1 MPNRFLKLSVG
12 MANSRVHKTVMNA
25 KVGFV
30 FYFVSIFLAFFSRRI
45 FLECLGDE
53 FIGLAGTLYSILNF
67 LNISEIGIGTCIAY
81 FLYKPIEEQNREKI
95 CEIVSLFGYLYR
107 IIGTVILTGAIAVSA
122 FFPLIFADKGVPLS
136 LTFFAFY
143 AFLGSHLIAY
153 FINYRQILLDS
164 DQKTYKISIWTQTGG
179 AIATILQMALAYHYH
194 NPYIWAAIQFLLSV
208 FTCWVLNWVI
218 SREYPWLKTDKSR
231 GREILKKYPDILV
244 KAKQIVIH
252 RLKNFFLSKSDE
264 ILIFAFE
271 SLQMVAYY
279 GNYVMIVGKLTG
291 LFNQVLMGMNASI
304 GNLVAEGNKW
314 NIRKVFWE
322 YLTFRYWTTGCFII
336 ALTFLVNPVISWWVG
351 PKYILADHIV
361 FLILLNMYI
370 MLTRPSVD
378 LFINAYGLYDDVWAA
393 YAEGI
398 INLAVTLLVGYFYG
412 LVGILLGKIVSMLLL
427 VVIWKPYFLYKQGFK
442 ESLAAYWM
450 GVFRHYA
457 ILLAGLALCYA
468 LKRMLDWQTAS
479 TIASIL
485 LSALCIVLPAI
496 LAYSLLL
503 YMFTPGA
510 KDLTRRIP
518 VFRRNGRKA

>member
-1 MPNRFLKLSVG
+1 
-12 MANSRVHKTVMNA
+12 MNA

-30 FYFVSIFLAFFSRRI
+30 FYFLSIVLTFFSRRI
-45 FLECLGDE
+45 FLECLGDS
-53 FIGLAGTLYSILNF
+53 FMGLAGTLYSILEF

-107 IIGTVILTGAIAVSA
+107 IIGCIILAGGVVVSA
-122 FFPLIFADKGVPLS
+122 FFPLMFADKGIPFS
-136 LTFFAFY
+136 LVYFAFFS
-143 AFLGSHLIAY
+143 FLGSQMLAY

-164 DQKTYKISIWTQTGG
+164 DQKTYKISIWTQSGG
-179 AIATILQMALAYHYH
+179 AVISILQMFLAYYYH
-194 NPYIWAAIQFLLSV
+194 NPYLWAAVQFV
-208 FTCWVLNWVI
+208 FSIFICLALNYVI
-218 SREYPWLKTDKSR
+218 HREYPWLKTDKSR
-231 GREILKKYPDILV
+231 GREILKKYPDILT

-291 LFNQVLMGMNASI
+291 LFNQVLVGMNASI

-336 ALTFLVNPVISWWVG
+336 ALAFLINPIISWWVG
-351 PKYILADHIV
+351 ERYILPNHIV

-393 YAEGI
+393 YVEGI
-398 INLAVTLLVGYFYG
+398 INLTITIFIGYFYG
-412 LVGILLGKIVSMLLL
+412 LVGILLGKIVSMLFM
-427 VVIWKPYFLYKQGFK
+427 VVIWKPYYLYKRGFQ
-442 ESLAAYWM
+442 ESIGPYWA
-450 GVFRHYA
+450 GVFKHYG
-457 ILLAGLALCYA
+457 LLAVCLVIHHLLRTLLGWQPESTLTGIISYA
-468 LKRMLDWQTAS
+468 LVIT
-479 TIASIL
+479 
-485 LSALCIVLPAI
+485 LPTV
-496 LAYSLLL
+496 LAYSLAVYL
-503 YMFTPGA
+503 FCPGA
-510 KDLTRRIP
+510 KDLLHRIP
-518 VFRRNGRKA
+518 IPHRH

>member
-1 MPNRFLKLSVG
+1 M
-12 MANSRVHKTVMNA
+12 
-25 KVGFV
+25 
-30 FYFVSIFLAFFSRRI
+30 FYFVSIVLTFFSRRI
-45 FLECLGDE
+45 FLECLGDD

-107 IIGTVILTGAIAVSA
+107 IVGSIILAGAISISA
-122 FFPLIFADKGVPLS
+122 FFPLIFADKGVSLS
-136 LTFFAFY
+136 LTYFAFY

-179 AIATILQMALAYHYH
+179 AIATILQMALAYYYH

-208 FTCWVLNWVI
+208 FTCWMLNWVI
-218 SREYPWLKTDKSR
+218 NREYPWLKTDKSR

-244 KAKQIVIH
+244 KAKQIFIH

-291 LFNQVLMGMNASI
+291 LFNQVLVGMNASI

-322 YLTFRYWTTGCFII
+322 YLTFRYWTTGIFII
-336 ALTFLVNPVISWWVG
+336 ALAFLINPVIGWWVG
-351 PKYILADHIV
+351 PQYILQDHIV

-370 MLTRPSVD
+370 MLTRPSID

-398 INLAVTLLVGYFYG
+398 INLSITLIVGYFYG
-412 LVGILLGKIVSMLLL
+412 LVGILLGKIISMLFL
-427 VVIWKPYFLYKQGFK
+427 VVIWKPYYLYKCGFQ
-442 ESLAAYWM
+442 ESVAIYWLH
-450 GVFRHYA
+450 VFKHYA
-457 ILLAGLALCYA
+457 ILVFCLALCA
-468 LKRMLDWQTAS
+468 VVSRTTHWTTS
-479 TIASIL
+479 PTIISIL
-485 LSALCIVLPAI
+485 QSSFCFTLPAI
-496 LAYSLLL
+496 LVYSLLL
-503 YMFTPGA
+503 YLFVPGS
-510 KDLTRRIP
+510 KDLIQRLP
-518 VFRRNGRKA
+518 FLKKDNL

>member
-1 MPNRFLKLSVG
+1 
-12 MANSRVHKTVMNA
+12 MNA
-25 KVGFV
+25 RVGFI

-53 FIGLAGTLYSILNF
+53 FIGLSGTLYSILNF

-81 FLYKPIEEQNREKI
+81 FLYKPIEEQNHAKI

-107 IIGTVILTGAIAVSA
+107 IVGTVILTGAAIVSL
-122 FFPLIFADKGVPLS
+122 FFPLIFADKGVSLS
-136 LTFFAFY
+136 LVYFAFY

-179 AIATILQMALAYHYH
+179 AVTTIIQIALAYYTH
-194 NPYIWAAIQFLLSV
+194 NPFLWAAVQFLFSV

-218 SREYPWLKTDKSR
+218 RREYPWLKTDKSR
-231 GREILKKYPDILV
+231 GRDILKKYPEILV
-244 KAKQIVIH
+244 KAKQIFIH

-271 SLQMVAYY
+271 SLQMVAFY
-279 GNYVMIVGKLTG
+279 GNYTMIVGKLTA
-291 LFNQVLMGMNASI
+291 LFNSVLVGMNASI

-322 YLTFRYWTTGCFII
+322 YATFRYWTTGMFII
-336 ALTFLVNPVISWWVG
+336 GLTFLINPVISWWLG
-351 PKYILADHIV
+351 PQYILADHIV
-361 FLILLNMYI
+361 LLILLNMYI

-398 INLAVTLLVGYFYG
+398 INVGVTIVFGYLYG
-412 LVGILLGKIVSMLLL
+412 LVGILLGKTVSMLLL
-427 VVIWKPYFLYKQGFK
+427 VVIWKPIFLYRRGFQ
-442 ESLAAYWM
+442 ESILPYCR
-450 GVFRHYA
+450 GIA
-457 ILLAGLALCYA
+457 IHVVLLLAVLLVNRLAIQQLQ
-468 LKRMLDWQTAS
+468 WVIEP
-479 TIASIL
+479 TIGSIL
-485 LSALCIVLPAI
+485 LYAAAIALPVVGVYT
-496 LAYSLLL
+496 LAVFL
-503 YMFTPGA
+503 FCPGA
-510 KDLTRRIP
+510 KDLAARLP
-518 VFRRNGRKA
+518 LPHRKS

>member
-1 MPNRFLKLSVG
+1 
-12 MANSRVHKTVMNA
+12 MASDRVHKTVMNA

-53 FIGLAGTLYSILNF
+53 FMGLAGTLYSILEF
-67 LNISEIGIGTCIAY
+67 LNISEIGIGTCVGY
-81 FLYKPIEEQNREKI
+81 FLYKPIADQDKLKI

-107 IIGTVILTGAIAVSA
+107 IIGTIILTGAIIVSA
-122 FFPLIFADKGVPLS
+122 FFPLIFHDNGVS
-136 LTFFAFY
+136 LDIVYFAFY
-143 AFLGSHLIAY
+143 AFLGSQLITY
-153 FINYRQILLDS
+153 FINYRQVLLDS

-179 AIATILQMALAYHYH
+179 TIATIIQIALAYHTH
-194 NPYIWAAIQFLLSV
+194 NPYLWVIIQFTLSI
-208 FTCWVLNWVI
+208 FTCWMLNWVI

-279 GNYVMIVGKLTG
+279 GNYVMIVGKLTA
-291 LFNQVLMGMNASI
+291 LFNQVLVGMNASI

-322 YLTFRYWTTGCFII
+322 YLTFRYWTTGIFII
-336 ALTFLVNPVISWWVG
+336 ALTFLINPIIDWWVG
-351 PKYILADHIV
+351 PQYILQDHIV

-398 INLAVTLLVGYFYG
+398 INVTITITVGIFYG
-412 LVGILLGKIVSMLLL
+412 LVGILLGKIISMLFL
-427 VVIWKPYFLYKQGFK
+427 VVIWKPYYLYTKGFK
-442 ESLAAYWM
+442 ESLFVYWKNISIHLLLLCLCL
-450 GVFRHYA
+450 GGNYLC
-457 ILLAGLALCYA
+457 IYLLAW
-468 LKRMLDWQTAS
+468 KTEPN
-479 TIASIL
+479 IISIIQYGFCFTLPVIIVYTL
-485 LSALCIVLPAI
+485 LVYFMADG
-496 LAYSLLL
+496 
-503 YMFTPGA
+503 M
-510 KDLTRRIP
+510 KDLVRRIP
-518 VFRRNGRKA
+518 YIGEKIK

>member
-1 MPNRFLKLSVG
+1 
-12 MANSRVHKTVMNA
+12 MNA
-25 KVGFV
+25 RVGFV

-81 FLYKPIEEQNREKI
+81 FLYKPIEQGDRAKI
-95 CEIVSLFGYLYR
+95 CEVVSLFGYLYR
-107 IIGTVILTGAIAVSA
+107 IVGSVILTGAVIVSA
-122 FFPLIFADKGVPLS
+122 FFPLMFADKGVPLG
-136 LTFFAFY
+136 LVYFAFY

-164 DQKTYKISIWTQTGG
+164 DQKTYKISIWTQTG
-179 AIATILQMALAYHYH
+179 AALTTILQIALAYYYH
-194 NPYIWAAIQFLLSV
+194 SPYMWAAVQFLFSV
-208 FTCWVLNWVI
+208 FTCWMLNWVI

-231 GREILKKYPDILV
+231 GREILKKYPEILV
-244 KAKQIVIH
+244 KAKQIFIH

-279 GNYVMIVGKLTG
+279 GNYTMIVGKLTA
-291 LFNQVLMGMNASI
+291 LFNSVLVGMNASI

-322 YLTFRYWTTGCFII
+322 YATFRYWTTGVFII
-336 ALTFLVNPVISWWVG
+336 GLAFLINPVISWWLG
-351 PKYILADHIV
+351 PQYILADHIV
-361 FLILLNMYI
+361 LLILLNMYI

-398 INLAVTLLVGYFYG
+398 INLSVTLVVGYFYG
-412 LVGILLGKIVSMLLL
+412 LVGILLGKTVSMLLL
-427 VVIWKPYFLYKQGFK
+427 VVIWKPVFLYRRGFQ
-442 ESLAAYWM
+442 ESILPYCRGIAIH
-450 GVFRHYA
+450 VVLLLA
-457 ILLAGLALCYA
+457 ILFVNRLAIQQLQ
-468 LKRMLDWQTAS
+468 WVIEP
-479 TIASIL
+479 TIG
-485 LSALCIVLPAI
+485 
-496 LAYSLLL
+496 SLLL
-503 YMFTPGA
+503 YAVAIALPVIVVYTLAVYLFCPGA
-510 KDLTRRIP
+510 RDLASRLP
-518 VFRRNGRKA
+518 LPHRKS